1 MADQDFYIKSEEKV
15 EETQTEEVPEKIKI
29 GDDEFTLDE
38 AKDLLSKGKFA
49 KEIEEKQNIKLDKV
63 WPGHQELS
71 NKVRDY
77 EKEIENLKQA
87 KTATKVES
95 GADLTEDEQRAQVR
109 QELKKYGA
117 VLDED
122 VDPLVD
128 RKLEA
133 RAIREDTQTVVETYA
148 EKYGITTDEETLLNH
163 MVETGIRNPEKAAK
177 DLYEDKI
184 DAWKEK
190 QIESVKKP
198 GMVTDD
204 TSSAGTKQPKVEPV
218 TKDNFFAKI
227 DAILDRE
234 A

>member
-1 MADQDFYIKSEEKV
+1 MADDLFDKPEEKV
-15 EETQTEEVPEKIKI
+15 ETPQEPESEVEKVKV
-29 GDDEFTLDE
+29 GEQEFTQDE
-38 AKDLLSKGKFA
+38 LTTLIEKGKFA
-49 KEIEEKQNIKLDKV
+49 REIEEKQNIKLDKV

-71 NKVRDY
+71 NKVKAY
-77 EKEIENLKQA
+77 EQEIENLKQA
-87 KTATKVES
+87 KTATKVEE
-95 GADLTEDEQRAQVR
+95 GVALTEAEQIAQAKAEAKRLGIVT
-109 QELKKYGA
+109 
-117 VLDED
+117 VDD
-122 VDPLVD
+122 VDSYVE

-133 RAIREDTQTVVETYA
+133 REIRQDTQAVVESFG
-148 EKYGITTDEETLLNH
+148 EKYGIKTDEGTLLNH

-198 GMVTDD
+198 GMVTDT
-204 TSSAGTKQPKVEPV
+204 TSSAGAKQPQVEAV

-227 DAILDRE
+227 DEVLDRQ